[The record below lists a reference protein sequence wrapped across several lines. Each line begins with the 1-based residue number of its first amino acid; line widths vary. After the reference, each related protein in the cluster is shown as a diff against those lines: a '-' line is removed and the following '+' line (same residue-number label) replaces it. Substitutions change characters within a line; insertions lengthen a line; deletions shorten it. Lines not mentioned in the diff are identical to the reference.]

1 MNGTF
6 IKLNAEFSDL
16 TIPKLYRDKV
26 ITEGTKY
33 CFDSRDDYSYP
44 KQGAPSAGLDTWVN
58 LKDGGPAANFSGG
71 IGFAGGGF
79 TFVPGVADTINLPA
93 AGVAPANADAFLTV
107 LWIRVGTPLPVTT
120 QGVFG
125 ASDNFA
131 DDKNQYS
138 AHFFSNGGT
147 AELKL
152 YQGSKSATALVSPAA
167 NRIVQL
173 GWSAK
178 KRASDGK
185 YDLKFYLDGAVYSS
199 QISAGTVLP
208 VPAVNTVPR
217 IGILNGSV
225 GGDWS
230 GSAYRVFF
238 DDCSI
243 KTAEALVALDYAEN
257 VGRITV

>member
-44 KQGAPSAGLDTWVN
+44 KQAAPSAGVDKWVN
-58 LKDGGPAANFSGG
+58 LKEGGPVANFTGG
-71 IGFAGGGF
+71 VGFAAGGF
-79 TFVPGVADTINLPA
+79 TFVPGVSDLINLPA
-93 AGVAPANADAFLTV
+93 SGVAPANADAFLTV
-107 LWIRVGTPLPVTT
+107 LWIKVGTPLPVST
-120 QGVFG
+120 QGIFG

-138 AHFFSNGGT
+138 AHFFSNGGV

-152 YQGSKSATALVSPAA
+152 YQGSKSATALVAPVA
-167 NRIVQL
+167 NRVVQL

-185 YDLKFYLDGAVYSS
+185 YDLKFYLDGVAYSS

-208 VPAVNTVPR
+208 IPVVNASPR
-217 IGILNGSV
+217 IGMLNGSV
-225 GGDWS
+225 GADWT

-238 DDCSI
+238 DDCSV
-243 KTAEALVALDYAEN
+243 KSAESLVALDYAEN
-257 VGRITV
+257 VNRFTV